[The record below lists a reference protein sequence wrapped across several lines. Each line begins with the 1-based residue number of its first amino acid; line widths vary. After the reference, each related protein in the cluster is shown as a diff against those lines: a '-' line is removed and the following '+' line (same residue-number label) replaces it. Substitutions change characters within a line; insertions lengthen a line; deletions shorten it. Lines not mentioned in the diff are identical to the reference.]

1 MEFSFS
7 LRNVCMYDGGS
18 ELSHSFD
25 DISIGIIFL
34 FFLSNTK
41 LLKSD
46 FIIIV
51 LHFESVFLF
60 HFHFHFIFSSFS
72 KHLLCSMS
80 LIVGIMGFVF

>member
-60 HFHFHFIFSSFS
+60 HFHFIFSSFS